1 MEGLTFEIDGERFD
15 DFTGFVAEFNR
26 SFVSHVGGNWKG
38 NLDAFNDY
46 LSWGDQRSTI
56 RWLHSEKSRTDL
68 GHEAIAAWLSDN
80 LLRCHP
86 TNRSAVQDRLKKAEN
101 GLGPTLFEW
110 LVEIIEENTEYVELK
125 LE

>member
-1 MEGLTFEIDGERFD
+1 MEGPNFEIDGERFD
-15 DFTGFVAEFNR
+15 DFAGFIVEFNR
-26 SFVSHVGGNWKG
+26 GFVSQVGGNWKG

-46 LSWGDQRSTI
+46 LSWGDDRSTI
-56 RWLHSEKSRTDL
+56 RWLSSEKSRMDL
-68 GHEAIAAWLSDN
+68 GHDAMVEWLSGN

-86 TNRSAVQDRLKKAEN
+86 TNRSSVQARLKNAEN

-110 LVEIIEENTEYVELK
+110 LVEIIRENTEYVDLS